1 MVGVASMLNVDFGD
15 CGWRCGVIDVSS
27 LEGHLWR
34 NLEAGGGGS
43 GATLAVG
50 TAQCRPLPR
59 PGSTA
64 GGALQSGHAV
74 LGRERNPNKLDDKL
88 RKTVS

>member
-1 MVGVASMLNVDFGD
+1 MEEEVK
-15 CGWRCGVIDVSS
+15 
-27 LEGHLWR
+27 HLWR
-34 NLEAGGGGS
+34 SLEAVGGGS

-74 LGRERNPNKLDDKL
+74 LGRERNPNKLDDNL